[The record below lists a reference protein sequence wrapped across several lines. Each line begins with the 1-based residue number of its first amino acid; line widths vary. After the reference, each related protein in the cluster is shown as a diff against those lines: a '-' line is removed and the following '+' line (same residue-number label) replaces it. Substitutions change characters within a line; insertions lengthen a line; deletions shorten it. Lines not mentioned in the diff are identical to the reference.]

1 MIPDEWCSSLVACIH
16 KKGNVEDPD
25 NYGPISLVCVAYKIF
40 ASLLLHRLVAGG
52 AEARLT
58 ATQFGF
64 RRGRGTNDA
73 LFAVRR
79 HLDLALAQRYG
90 HTAML
95 ALDWKKAFDAIN
107 VGALIV
113 GLRRFGVPQK
123 MLNILE
129 HIYTERKFTVIGGDG
144 HSSSR

>member
-1 MIPDEWCSSLVACIH
+1 M
-16 KKGNVEDPD
+16 
-25 NYGPISLVCVAYKIF
+25 
-40 ASLLLHRLVAGG
+40 AGG
-52 AEARLT
+52 AEDRLT

-64 RRGRGTNDA
+64 RKGRGTNDA

-79 HLDLALAQRYG
+79 QLDLALAQRYG

-107 VGALIV
+107 VDALTV

-123 MLNILE
+123 MLNILT
-129 HIYTERKFTVIGGDG
+129 HIYTERHFSASGGDG
-144 HSSSR
+144 QGHRAEGNTQASHKGARYRPSRSSCS